1 LTRRGV
7 ADMARRSGN
16 VVDRVGVG
24 VYVGAYRRIAILAS
38 LALLAG
44 CASERTSPR
53 YLYPPADASCPAVD
67 PRQPAASRAAPLGGE
82 FAPVAAAI
90 CPFDVVVDVRLG
102 GGWRWRTVQRTDG
115 PFDGLIT
122 ALRTPPPTTR
132 KAHLACPDTAQAPM
146 LIALT
151 DATGRAVIPAIPAD
165 PCGFR
170 ISAVDQAVAALDWVT
185 VEKR

>member
-1 LTRRGV
+1 MALRG
-7 ADMARRSGN
+7 GN
-16 VVDRVGVG
+16 AVDRVGVG

-38 LALLAG
+38 LVLLAG
-44 CASERTSPR
+44 CAAERTEPR

-67 PRQPAASRAAPLGGE
+67 PRQPVASQASPLGE
-82 FAPVAAAI
+82 DFSPVSAAI
-90 CPFDVVVDVRLG
+90 CTFDVVVDGRLG
-102 GGWRWRTVQRTDG
+102 GGWRWRTVQRTQG

-132 KAHLACPDTAQAPM
+132 TRGLACPDMAQAPM
-146 LIALT
+146 LIALI
-151 DATGRAVIPAIPAD
+151 DPAGRAVIPAIPAD

-170 ISAVDQAVAALDWVT
+170 IAAVDEAVAALSWVT